1 MWAGNMY
8 VLHKTLL
15 VVCTLTMLL
24 QEMAFEQDQ
33 KYKVGKVILEVG
45 VLAKDGSWDTA
56 DQQDHES

>member
-1 MWAGNMY
+1 
-8 VLHKTLL
+8 V
-15 VVCTLTMLL
+15 LL